1 MIEMIEEE
9 EKIKQENSGLREWME
24 EDDDEIG
31 NIVDLEYE
39 L

>member
-1 MIEMIEEE
+1 MIEEE

>member
-1 MIEMIEEE
+1 MEIIKKEEG
-9 EKIKQENSGLREWME
+9 IKQENSGVRKQTK

-31 NIVDLEYE
+31 NICDSHYE